1 MFKNVLAKNQ
11 LQKQVRERL
20 QQYINPM
27 QFALPSSKAAA
38 PFSKIPPAQLFSL
51 RLSCTS
57 LLWKCHL
64 PLLDTP
70 IFLSLE
76 IPSSNRDTTFWNGAP
91 CSKELPFS
99 NGYLSSQAGL
109 LFFPHFLMYRLPHTL
124 LKQQKPELHS
134 VSGLPLRN
142 LPHKQ
147 NLLRISALLLKHPEN
162 SPVLSCSLLMA
173 ITTGHIHL
181 YKALPLPLYV
191 LVWHS
196 LE

>member
-1 MFKNVLAKNQ
+1 
-11 LQKQVRERL
+11 
-20 QQYINPM
+20 M

-109 LFFPHFLMYRLPHTL
+109 LFFPHFLMYRS
-124 LKQQKPELHS
+124 HS
-134 VSGLPLRN
+134 FKIAEAGTPFCIRTAS
-142 LPHKQ
+142 KK
-147 NLLRISALLLKHPEN
+147 SASQAKSAPYFCPSFET
-162 SPVLSCSLLMA
+162 P
-173 ITTGHIHL
+173 
-181 YKALPLPLYV
+181 
-191 LVWHS
+191 
-196 LE
+196 

>member
-1 MFKNVLAKNQ
+1 
-11 LQKQVRERL
+11 
-20 QQYINPM
+20 M

-64 PLLDTP
+64 PLLDAP

-76 IPSSNRDTTFWNGAP
+76 IPSSNRDATFWNGAP

-109 LFFPHFLMYRLPHTL
+109 LVFFQFCIYYLYL
-124 LKQQKPELHS
+124 LFIKLFPAIY
-134 VSGLPLRN
+134 
-142 LPHKQ
+142 
-147 NLLRISALLLKHPEN
+147 LLDFIQIANIILCKY
-162 SPVLSCSLLMA
+162 LSCF
-173 ITTGHIHL
+173 IL
-181 YKALPLPLYV
+181 YRR
-191 LVWHS
+191 
-196 LE
+196 